1 MSVHG
6 FLRSVH
12 TVLRTVRLTVQ
23 RAAGVVLCGPVLV
36 IGVLAA
42 DAVIVPDSA
51 TVAADSADARGFF
64 GLPAPAVLQDAAPG
78 EPLATREVPV
88 ALGARAAG
96 PVLTLPLTAT
106 QVQYRTTDAQGR
118 PTAAVT
124 TVLRPPGGGNG
135 TAVMYASYYDSL
147 DPADSPSRAIAG
159 MPVAD
164 ASTISGELALVAPL
178 LASGTTVILPDIQGE
193 RGIFAVGE
201 EYGHITLDALRAT
214 ARTSGSGYTGQT
226 PTVLAG
232 YSGGAIAAAWAGS
245 LAADYAPEV
254 ASSIVGVAQG
264 GLMVTP
270 EHNLD
275 YVAESPTWS
284 AVAGMAFLGMARA
297 YGVDLDPY
305 LTAHGRQV
313 LGGLDGVIIGDAK
326 HRFDHLRWDELFRP
340 EFPGPDSVP
349 AIRRILDA
357 TDLSRRPA
365 PDYPQL
371 IVQGTGGVED
381 GTPDSPTLGG
391 GDGVMLTRD
400 VRGWARRLCG
410 AGAPVDYREVGAAH
424 GPAGGQWAREAAT
437 WIRDA
442 LSGAAVSD
450 NTCENI

>member
-1 MSVHG
+1 M
-6 FLRSVH
+6 H

-124 TVLRPPGGGNG
+124 TVLRLPGGGNG

-214 ARTSGSGYTGQT
+214 ARTSGSGYTVQT

-275 YVAESPTWS
+275 YVGSS
-284 AVAGMAFLGMARA
+284 G
-297 YGVDLDPY
+297 
-305 LTAHGRQV
+305 
-313 LGGLDGVIIGDAK
+313 
-326 HRFDHLRWDELFRP
+326 FR
-340 EFPGPDSVP
+340 
-349 AIRRILDA
+349 
-357 TDLSRRPA
+357 
-365 PDYPQL
+365 
-371 IVQGTGGVED
+371 
-381 GTPDSPTLGG
+381 
-391 GDGVMLTRD
+391 
-400 VRGWARRLCG
+400 VR
-410 AGAPVDYREVGAAH
+410 
-424 GPAGGQWAREAAT
+424 
-437 WIRDA
+437 
-442 LSGAAVSD
+442 
-450 NTCENI
+450 